1 MPCWCQSSD
10 SLLTWFVP
18 VILQRTL
25 NLFHFPMFYLNL
37 SEIMEHG
44 KRPPISWLSLLS
56 NLQAQTELHSVM
68 WPFALPVLS
77 KLWPHPPRVVSDEE
91 ISAMISAGLAM
102 VWKHRYS
109 IKKKKK
115 ETEKHTMSWFCLKSF
130 STLVLMLI
138 HLWQILFSQMTF
150 VQSGY
155 RKCQPEKK
163 KILH

>member
-10 SLLTWFVP
+10 SLLTWFVL

-109 IKKKKK
+109 IKKKKGNR
-115 ETEKHTMSWFCLKSF
+115 ETHDE
-130 STLVLMLI
+130 LVLFKI
-138 HLWQILFSQMTF
+138 FFYFSPHANTF
-150 VQSGY
+150 VTNIIFPDDICTVS
-155 RKCQPEKK
+155 
-163 KILH
+163 L